1 MANPKKRLGRGLGGL
16 ISQGATDA
24 KPISSV
30 EAASRLQSLR
40 VQTDTTSGETTTQP
54 SILGGFTEISTGMV
68 VENPYQPRKEID
80 EEALEGLA
88 NSIREEGLLQPIVVR
103 KVADGYELIAGERR
117 LRAFRKLSIEKIPAR
132 IIEASDASSA
142 SLALIE
148 NLQRE
153 GLNPIEEALGYASL
167 IRDFDLTQ
175 EKAAE
180 RLGKSR
186 VSVTNSLRLLRLGAD
201 VQGYISKGI
210 LSTGHAKVILGLEN
224 TVEQQ
229 TFARRVIEQGWSVRE
244 AEKQIKRFRASSNKV
259 ETVSQGPKATTS
271 TAEVSAIRDLEK
283 KVSQLLSAETQL
295 KHGKSKGQLVIKY
308 HGLDDL
314 QRILEKIGVDSL

>member
-16 ISQGATDA
+16 ISQGTSDS
-24 KPISSV
+24 KSISTV
-30 EAASRLQSLR
+30 ETTSRLQSLR
-40 VQTDTTSGETTTQP
+40 IQGDSGNAGAETP
-54 SILGGFTEISTGMV
+54 GILGGFTEIPTGLV
-68 VENPYQPRKEID
+68 TENPFQPRKEID
-80 EEALEGLA
+80 EEALNGLA
-88 NSIREEGLLQPIVVR
+88 ESIREEGLLQPIVVR

-186 VSVTNSLRLLRLGAD
+186 AVVTNSLRLLRLSTD
-201 VQGYISKGI
+201 VQGYLSKGI

-224 TVEQQ
+224 LEEQQ
-229 TFARRVIEQGWSVRE
+229 TFARRIIEQGWSVRE
-244 AEKQIKRFRASSNKV
+244 AEKQIKRFRASAGKTPASGLPSK
-259 ETVSQGPKATTS
+259 TS
-271 TAEVSAIRDLEK
+271 GLSSSEGSAIRDLEK

-295 KHGKSKGQLVIKY
+295 KHNKNKGQLVINY

-314 QRILEKIGVDSL
+314 QRILEKIGVKSL

>member
-16 ISQGATDA
+16 ISQGATDS

-30 EAASRLQSLR
+30 EAASRLQTLR
-40 VQTDTTSGETTTQP
+40 VAPQTDSTPEDSP
-54 SILGGFTEISTGMV
+54 SILGGFTEIQTGLV

-210 LSTGHAKVILGLEN
+210 LSTGHAKVILGLEDN
-224 TVEQQ
+224 AEQQ

-244 AEKQIKRFRASSNKV
+244 AEKQLKRFRASAGKA
-259 ETVSQGPKATTS
+259 EKATPGSKPTTS
-271 TAEVSAIRDLEK
+271 SAEVSAIRDLEK

-295 KHGKSKGQLVIKY
+295 KHGKNKGQLVINY

-314 QRILEKIGVDSL
+314 QRILEKIGIENL